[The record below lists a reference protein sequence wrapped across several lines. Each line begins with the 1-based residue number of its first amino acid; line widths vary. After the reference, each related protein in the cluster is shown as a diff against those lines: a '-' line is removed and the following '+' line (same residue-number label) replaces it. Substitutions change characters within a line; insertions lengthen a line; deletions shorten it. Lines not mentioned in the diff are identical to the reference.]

1 MSFKRLDPE
10 DISISAES
18 IVAPAWSTDAIEL
31 KAEGTVGFFR
41 SDGQVASNTGNFYH
55 EVYHKATTAAGSRVQ
70 FAIAY
75 GHKTGL
81 GSVPYNSNVAG
92 KSLQMIFT

>member
-55 EVYHKATTAAGSRVQ
+55 EVYHKATTAAPE
-70 FAIAY
+70 
-75 GHKTGL
+75 GHL
-81 GSVPYNSNVAG
+81 AG
-92 KSLQMIFT
+92 YAPKSLLVAFLLGLV